1 MEKDSPSESTP
12 PPTPPATPLS
22 WRVAV
27 IAAVV
32 TLGLVAFLTR
42 DWITPRGQAAAGVVC
57 FLGIAAACSTNLRA
71 VNGRTLAW
79 GFALQFGLA
88 LFVTRLEFGRRLF
101 FQAGQAVKKF
111 LEFSTDGSRL
121 VFGVLA
127 EPEAVGKVF
136 PGKGFIFAFTALPT
150 IIFVSSFF
158 SILYYFGVLQRLVG
172 AVARV
177 MRYLMQTSGAET
189 VSVTANV
196 FMGQTEAPLIVKPYV
211 PLMTRSELLA
221 LMVGGM
227 AHISGALMAVYIGM
241 GADPVAILT
250 TSVMASPCSLYM
262 TKLVLPELE
271 RPVTGG
277 DVRPSVEKTHANV
290 IDAAAA
296 GAFDGLHLALNVVAM
311 LIAFIGLVSLVNFLL
326 GRIPGGQ
333 TLWSQLTVADPGFAV
348 GNSLLTLLVAFVLVL
363 FVEKVIGLFR
373 IVAHSSRQRCIFRS
387 VGLFGGV
394 LAIAIVLP
402 WLPRELSLQRIFS
415 WVFSPVAFL
424 MGLSGADV
432 PLVADF
438 LGIKL
443 VLNEFVAFTEYQ
455 RHLAELSPR
464 AQVLATY
471 ALTGFAN
478 VASVGIQ
485 IGGIGSMAPGRRSDL
500 ARLGGLALFVG
511 FLVTLVN
518 ASLAGVLITE
528 SGR

>member
-1 MEKDSPSESTP
+1 MGSDRPPEPVP
-12 PPTPPATPLS
+12 PPPPAPTPLS
-22 WRVAV
+22 WRLAIV
-27 IAAVV
+27 AAVV
-32 TLGLVAFLTR
+32 ALGLLAFLTR
-42 DWITPRGQAAAGVVC
+42 DWITPRGQAAFGVVC
-57 FLGIAAACSTNLRA
+57 FLGIAAACSANLRA
-71 VNGRTLAW
+71 VNRRTLAW
-79 GFALQFGLA
+79 GFVLQFGLA
-88 LFVTRLEFGRRLF
+88 LFVTRLEFGRRVF
-101 FQAGQAVKKF
+101 YQAGQAVKKF
-111 LEFSTDGSRL
+111 LEFSADGSHL

-127 EPEAVGKVF
+127 RPEVLGKVF
-136 PGKGFIFAFTALPT
+136 TGEGQGFVFAFTALPT

-158 SILYYFGVLQRLVG
+158 SVLYYFGVLQRLVG

-262 TKLVLPELE
+262 AKLVLPEME
-271 RPVTGG
+271 RPATGG
-277 DVRPSVEKTHANV
+277 EVRPTVEKTHANV

-296 GAFDGLHLALNVVAM
+296 GAFDGLHLALNVAAM
-311 LIAFIGLVSLVNFLL
+311 LIAFIGLVALVNYLL
-326 GRIPGGQ
+326 AQVPGGS
-333 TLWSQLTVADPGFAV
+333 TLWSQLTVHDAGFAV
-348 GNSLLTLLVAFVLVL
+348 GNALVTLVVAFLLVLL
-363 FVEKVIGLFR
+363 VEKVIGRFRWGLRLLGRRRLFR
-373 IVAHSSRQRCIFRS
+373 AA
-387 VGLFGGV
+387 GLVGGV
-394 LAIAIVLP
+394 LVIAVVLP
-402 WLPRELSLQRIFS
+402 LLPRGLSLQMIFS

-424 MGLSGADV
+424 MGLAGTDV
-432 PLVADF
+432 PRVADF

-500 ARLGGLALFVG
+500 ARLGGVALFVG

-518 ASLAGVLITE
+518 ASLAGVLIAE
-528 SGR
+528 